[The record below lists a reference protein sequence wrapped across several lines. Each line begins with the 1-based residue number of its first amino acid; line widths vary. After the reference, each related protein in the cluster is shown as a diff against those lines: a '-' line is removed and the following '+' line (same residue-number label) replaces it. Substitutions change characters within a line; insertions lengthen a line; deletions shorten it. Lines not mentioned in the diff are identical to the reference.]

1 MGARSLRAVLRFS
14 SPLMTHP
21 AWRTPQVVLALCG
34 VIITLAMGTRMTLGL
49 FLQPMTLEH
58 GWTRETFAFALALQ
72 NLMLGIASP
81 VIGAV
86 ADRFGSVRVLC
97 AGGVLYALGLL
108 AMSAA
113 TTGWQLDLATGVLIG
128 IGQACTTYTVVLGL
142 LGRTFP
148 PERRGMVFGIATA
161 AGSIGQ
167 FLMVPYAGSL
177 MAHFG
182 WLGAMVAL
190 SLTTLLITP
199 LAALLLERRA
209 AAGSTPARSAASQS
223 VREALREAFGHRGYL
238 LLTTGYFVCGFQ
250 LAFITVHLPSYVNDL
265 GFPASVGMTALAL
278 VGLFNIFGSLA
289 SGWLGQRY
297 SKKNLLAAI
306 YFVRASA
313 VAVFIAL
320 PASPASIWTFAVVMG
335 LVWLATVPLTSGVI
349 GQIFG
354 TAWLSTLS
362 GIAFLS
368 HQLGSFMGVWLGGWL
383 FDQTGSYR
391 LMWIISVTLGLLAA
405 LVNLPVDERPL
416 GRLAS
421 RTAA

>member
-1 MGARSLRAVLRFS
+1 
-14 SPLMTHP
+14 MTTP
-21 AWRTPQVVLALCG
+21 AWRTPPVVLALCG
-34 VIITLAMGTRMTLGL
+34 IIITLAMGTRMTLGL

-72 NLMLGIASP
+72 NLTLGVASP
-81 VIGAV
+81 LIGAV

-108 AMSAA
+108 AMAAA
-113 TTGWQLDLATGVLIG
+113 TTGWQLDLATGVLSG

-148 PERRGMVFGIATA
+148 PERRSMVFGMASA

-177 MAHFG
+177 IAHFG
-182 WLGAMVAL
+182 WLGALIAL
-190 SLTTLLITP
+190 SITTLLITP
-199 LAALLLERRA
+199 LAALLLER
-209 AAGSTPARSAASQS
+209 GVQQTTARSGAAQS
-223 VREALREAFGHRGYL
+223 AMAALREAFAHRGYL
-238 LLTTGYFVCGFQ
+238 LLTAGYFVCGFQ

-306 YFVRASA
+306 YFVRATA

-320 PASPASIWTFAVVMG
+320 PASPATIWTFAVVMG

-368 HQLGSFMGVWLGGWL
+368 HQLGSFMGVWMGGWL

-391 LMWIISVTLGLLAA
+391 LMWMVSIVLGVLAA

-416 GRLAS
+416 ARLAV
-421 RTAA
+421 RPAA